1 MSNITVLQLPMTVGT
16 ALDKLLD
23 RNETKA
29 IIVDELG
36 EQQGLVLQ
44 KDIIQLVR
52 DRTPEPVA
60 IQLPPHSVAAQGESS
75 RRQLQSPGNGN
86 EPGNL
91 STDGRYEASDP
102 TVSQQQRNLADA
114 LGGDVLL
121 TQLDAQAQAR
131 AMADTLEVLQGPRE
145 QTLAQPQ
152 VNPAYHPEMPESP
165 QGRGDGVAPHH
176 TLSQE
181 RSPSRQRQ
189 ESSAAD
195 IVLVLDHRGHVLV
208 LGTKTYE
215 LRNFLKQQRF
225 QFRKVGTLGLWK
237 KTWAHRRLRGRA
249 SFMQEF
255 NDLETNLRA
264 IAEELGLTFV
274 AVAARLDSRAS
285 PATRGPPA
293 REGLRQ

>member
-102 TVSQQQRNLADA
+102 TVSQQQRNLA
-114 LGGDVLL
+114 
-121 TQLDAQAQAR
+121 
-131 AMADTLEVLQGPRE
+131 
-145 QTLAQPQ
+145 QPQ
-152 VNPAYHPEMPESP
+152 VYPAYHPEMPESP

-264 IAEELGLTFV
+264 IAEELGLTLT

>member
-36 EQQGLVLQ
+36 VQQGLVLQ

-52 DRTPEPVA
+52 DRTPEPEA
-60 IQLPPHSVAAQGESS
+60 IQLPPHSVVAQGESS

-91 STDGRYEASDP
+91 STDGRYEAPDP
-102 TVSQQQRNLADA
+102 TVSQQQRNLANA
-114 LGGDVLL
+114 LGGDVL
-121 TQLDAQAQAR
+121 AQAQAR
-131 AMADTLEVLQGPRE
+131 AMADTLELLQGPRA

-152 VNPAYHPEMPESP
+152 VYPPNHPEMPESP

-208 LGTKTYE
+208 LGTKTYV

-225 QFRKVGTLGLWK
+225 QYRKVDKLGLWK
-237 KTWAHRRLRGRA
+237 KAWAHRRLRDHA

-264 IAEELGLTFV
+264 IAEELGLTFA
-274 AVAARLDSRAS
+274 AVATSDSRAS
-285 PATRGPPA
+285 PSTRGAPA